1 MNVIFC
7 YNKNMKKYNNKGW
20 SDHEVDMLKKY
31 YNTLTIN
38 EMREIL
44 NRTESSI
51 RSKVHWL
58 RKRGWTFHEKV

>member
-1 MNVIFC
+1 
-7 YNKNMKKYNNKGW
+7 
-20 SDHEVDMLKKY
+20 
-31 YNTLTIN
+31 
-38 EMREIL
+38 MREIL